1 MPKQPAQT
9 THSLQ
14 VQGDWYH
21 VRRRGSRYN
30 IFGPG
35 GRVFTSYQSA
45 GVAGPRWEEL
55 TRTPWPH
62 PSSAYRPG
70 LRLAQ
75 LNPAPAVQTPA
86 SPPAPAPQAALPPP
100 GPYEIVRV
108 RRRAPLA
115 EPVQE
120 RLQDPTIRA
129 LLERESSG
137 TGPEARRARQ
147 ALEAV
152 ALPLEDTAFEIR
164 RGEQTVAGPYATLL
178 IARAVKVALIE
189 RDLTLL
195 RDPAALPLGLPAPR
209 VAALPRRELPPPV
222 REPVQAPRLDR
233 DARLRRNRQR
243 NAQRAARI
251 DAQAILTQHVA
262 WQVEQRKAAKSS
274 EEQQKA
280 AKSS

>member
-75 LNPAPAVQTPA
+75 LDPA
-86 SPPAPAPQAALPPP
+86 SAPVARVPAPAPKAAPAPQP
-100 GPYEIVRV
+100 GPYEIVKV

-189 RDLTLL
+189 RDLALL
-195 RDPAALPLGLPAPR
+195 RDPAALPPGLPAPR
-209 VAALPRRELPPPV
+209 VAALPRREPPPPV

-233 DARLRRNRQR
+233 DERLRRNRQR

-262 WQVEQRKAAKSS
+262 WQVEQRRAAKNSEEQQRAAKSS
-274 EEQQKA
+274 
-280 AKSS
+280 